1 MKMRYIHA
9 VGYYFC
15 HEKREEK
22 LPLATTWIDPEE
34 SVISEISQ
42 TQKDRTVRS
51 HLHIE
56 SKIVKI
62 IEVKNRMIVARGC
75 GLRGGGK
82 CGGNSPRV
90 QSPS

>member
-1 MKMRYIHA
+1 M
-9 VGYYFC
+9 
-15 HEKREEK
+15 
-22 LPLATTWIDPEE
+22 
-34 SVISEISQ
+34 ISEISQ

-82 CGGNSPRV
+82 CGGNGPRV